1 VIAGIGTDVV
11 EIRRFEAA
19 LRRTPALVDRLFT
32 SAERELSVASLAAR
46 FAAKEAVVKALGSG
60 AGLCWQEIAV
70 VTGAEGAP
78 RLQLI
83 GASKE
88 TAAARGVGRWHLSL
102 AHDGGVATAF
112 VVAER
117 E

>member
-11 EIRRFEAA
+11 EIRRLAAA
-19 LRRTPALVDRLFT
+19 LRRRPALAGRLFT
-32 SAERELSVASLAAR
+32 ATERELPVASLAAR

-60 AGLCWQEIAV
+60 VGLCWQEISV
-70 VTGAEGAP
+70 VNNAEGAP
-78 RLQLI
+78 SLQLT
-83 GASKE
+83 GTSRE
-88 TAAARGVGRWHLSL
+88 TAAARGVSRWHLSL

-117 E
+117 G